1 MRHVII
7 LPAFNEAPAIGEVIR
22 DIHRHGFPRII
33 VVDDGSTDKTAA
45 IASERGAY
53 VISHR
58 INRGKGAAV
67 KTGMEGARFL
77 GTDIIV
83 TMDADGQHQAKD
95 IYALITPILS
105 GHCDIALGTRQWK
118 SSAIPRHRALQNL
131 AANTA
136 TWLLY
141 HQWVADSQSGFRAYS
156 RLAADCIDTAA
167 DYYDFDSDV
176 IREIRAHQLR
186 FAEVPIS
193 VRYSSYARTK
203 STRQSLGSG
212 LVTAARMLWQRVA

>member
-33 VVDDGSTDKTAA
+33 VVDDGSRDDTGAVA
-45 IASERGAY
+45 QERGAY
-53 VISHR
+53 VVNHR
-58 INRGKGAAV
+58 LNRGKGAAV
-67 KTGMEGARFL
+67 KTGMEAAKLFGA
-77 GTDIIV
+77 DVII

-95 IYALITPILS
+95 IYALIRPILS
-105 GHCDIALGTRQWK
+105 GHCDIALGTRQWQ
-118 SSAIPRHRALQNL
+118 SREIPRRRVWQNR

-141 HQWVADSQSGFRAYS
+141 QQWVADSQSGFRAYS
-156 RLAADCIDTAA
+156 RLAAECIDTAA

-176 IREIRAHQLR
+176 IREIKAHRLR

-193 VRYSSYARTK
+193 VRYTPYASTK

-212 LVTAARMLWQRVA
+212 LVTAARMLWQRVV